1 MSPISSYL
9 STVRR
14 ALGYNPTTPMKT
26 GAPSAGRRS
35 APLRWSGPR
44 CTSAVR
50 LVAVACLVVLAG
62 CSTVIAPVTTRMTE
76 GLTSAVLDHNDPE
89 TIRQGAPAYLLMID
103 ALIAGDP
110 DNTGLL
116 IAGAQLYSSYTT
128 SFVDDQERAV
138 RLAER
143 GRGYGWR
150 ALCRREPAT
159 CGSWSLPFDEF
170 QTVVAGVGAEDVP
183 ALFAAGAAWATWV
196 QVNRAD
202 WAAIADKA
210 RVEAIMLR
218 VVELDESYRDG
229 AAYTYLGVLN
239 SLIPAA
245 LGGKPEQGRRDFER
259 AIEMSAGRDL
269 MTKVLLAS
277 EYARLVFDRELHDR
291 LLREVLAADPN
302 VPGLVLLNSMAQA
315 RAEVLL
321 AGSAEYFE
329 E

>member
-1 MSPISSYL
+1 
-9 STVRR
+9 
-14 ALGYNPTTPMKT
+14 
-26 GAPSAGRRS
+26 
-35 APLRWSGPR
+35 
-44 CTSAVR
+44 
-50 LVAVACLVVLAG
+50 
-62 CSTVIAPVTTRMTE
+62 MTE

-110 DNTGLL
+110 GNTGLL

-143 GRGYGWR
+143 GRSYGWR
-150 ALCRREPAT
+150 GLCRSAPET
-159 CGSWSLPFDEF
+159 CDSWSLPFDEF
-170 QTVVAGVGAEDVP
+170 QRVVSGVGAEDVP

-202 WAAIADKA
+202 WAAVADKA

-229 AAYTYLGVLN
+229 AAYTYLGMLN
-239 SLIPAA
+239 SIIPAA
-245 LGGKPEQGRRDFER
+245 LGGRPEQGRRDFER
-259 AIEMSAGRDL
+259 AIELSGGRDL

-277 EYARLVFDRELHDR
+277 EYARMVFDRELHDR

-321 AGSAEYFE
+321 AESADYFE